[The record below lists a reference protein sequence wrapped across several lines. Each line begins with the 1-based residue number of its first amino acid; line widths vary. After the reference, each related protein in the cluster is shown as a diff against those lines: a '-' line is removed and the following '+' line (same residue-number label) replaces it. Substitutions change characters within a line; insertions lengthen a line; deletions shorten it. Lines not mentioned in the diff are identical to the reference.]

1 MSVSKQIGRNVA
13 RIRTEQDIS
22 LSALAERSNLS
33 KATLSELERG
43 TANPTISTVW
53 ALANALGAPFGELVS
68 DDADGPL
75 QSLTD
80 ESASVHLIE
89 RHLGPPHGES
99 YLLQLASGGQ
109 RLSAPHGR
117 GVREQATVLSG
128 RIKAG
133 PIAESG
139 ILDVGETLDF
149 CADRPHGYFSLGEA
163 ASVLVRMEY
172 PDAQP
177 FPDDNF
183 SWLHPPADN
192 AQWSRLEALTA
203 RLWLA
208 TSQSGNAHSLRLT
221 AGAMSSADEQ
231 RLRKLAADCAGTPG
245 LQAAQGFIVARTDGV
260 ELVILPVPATRIDL
274 GPLPDIENLGTVL
287 RTAALLPAL
296 HNTTAL
302 TSSQNDRLRALQF
315 GDSAVLRALAED
327 IHAAHG
333 QPGEAVADDA
343 QAPRWGGS
351 PAWQAVALA
360 SSAHRQIRT
369 SAVNALVLDNA
380 GSHGLQP
387 ILEELCPA
395 WALTPVSLETLPT
408 STHADATPTFQLLL
422 AADILQRG
430 NAALFLHQAMQSL
443 DAGGLL
449 LLAEDLTGRFAHPRD
464 RIHALMRHH
473 LTRLLPP
480 LTGLARSA
488 SDTAPQQS
496 APELVLLER
505 LPAIAADMLHGDIEQ
520 AAAAVKR
527 LRRDLP
533 PLNATYRQSAGPLG
547 ILVERLYQQLQAL
560 EHALDLPEELATHPE
575 RLMQLAQREGLRL
588 LEHRR
593 IYPSDG
599 SHELDAGTHLFVFAC
614 PETGQQP

>member
-1 MSVSKQIGRNVA
+1 MSISKQIGRNVA

-53 ALANALGAPFGELVS
+53 ALANALGVPFGELVS
-68 DDADGPL
+68 DTDRYL

-89 RHLGPPHGES
+89 RHLGPPQGES
-99 YLLQLASGGQ
+99 YLLQLAPGGQ
-109 RLSAPHGR
+109 RVSAPHGR

-139 ILDVGETLDF
+139 ILGVGETLDF

-172 PDAQP
+172 PDVPP
-177 FPDDNF
+177 FPDDNIH
-183 SWLHPPADN
+183 WLHLPTDN
-192 AQWSRLEALTA
+192 AQWNRLEALTA

-208 TSQSGNAHSLRLT
+208 TSQSGNAHSLRIT
-221 AGAMSSADEQ
+221 ADAMSSADEQ
-231 RLRKLAADCAGTPG
+231 RLRKLAADCTRTPG
-245 LQAAQGFIVARTDGV
+245 LQAAQGFIAAHADGV
-260 ELVILPVPATRIDL
+260 ELVILPVPTTHIDL
-274 GPLPDIENLGTVL
+274 GPLPDIENLGAVL

-296 HNTTAL
+296 HNATAL
-302 TSSQNDRLRALQF
+302 TSSQIDRLRTLQL
-315 GDSAVLRALAED
+315 GDSALLRALAED
-327 IHAAHG
+327 IHAVHG
-333 QPGEAVADDA
+333 QGGEVAADDA
-343 QAPRWGGS
+343 QAPRWDS
-351 PAWQAVALA
+351 LTAWQAVALA
-360 SSAHRQIRT
+360 SSAYRQIRT
-369 SAVNALVLDNA
+369 STVNALVLDNT

-387 ILEELCPA
+387 MLEELCPA
-395 WALTPVSLETLPT
+395 WVLTSASLETLPA
-408 STHADATPTFQLLL
+408 STHADGTPTFQLLL
-422 AADILQRG
+422 AADILQQD
-430 NAALFLHQAMQSL
+430 NAALFLHRAMRSL

-473 LTRLLPP
+473 LARLLPP
-480 LTGLARSA
+480 LAGLARSA
-488 SDTAPQQS
+488 SDTAPQRS
-496 APELVLLER
+496 APALVLLKR
-505 LPAIAADMLHGDIEQ
+505 LPAIAADMLRGDIEQ

-533 PLNATYRQSAGPLG
+533 PLNAKHRQVMGPLG
-547 ILVERLYQQLQAL
+547 ILVDRLYQQLQAL

-575 RLMQLAQREGLRL
+575 RLLQLAQREGLQL

-599 SHELDAGTHLFVFAC
+599 PHELDAGTHLFVFEC
-614 PETGQQP
+614 PGTGQLP